1 MLGTGE
7 RDGREA
13 IEITNGVVREWFDC
27 YLKNDGNFI
36 PRIKD
41 VY

>member
-7 RDGREA
+7 RDAREA
-13 IEITNGVVREWFDC
+13 IEITNNCVREWFDC
-27 YLKNDGNFI
+27 YLKNDGDYI